1 MSKHHHL
8 ARKIAGLIL
17 LIFTTIL
24 VFGSFS
30 TIWAITLP
38 VPDFE
43 TFFTKQIAEQS
54 MKIYDRTGQI
64 LLYDVK
70 GVRRTVVPFKDIP
83 QIVKNATLAIEDA
96 GFYTHQ
102 GVQPSSIARAFITD
116 VISGGYHQGGST
128 ITQQVVKNSLLTRDK
143 TITRKVKELVLS
155 VKLEKSMAK
164 DEIFNI
170 YLNQSPYGSNIYG
183 VQEAARA
190 YFHKDITQVTLAE
203 AAYLA
208 ALPKAPNYYSPYG
221 QHKAELEARKNLVL
235 DRMVQEKFI
244 TKAEVD
250 KAKRERVAF
259 YEKINQSI
267 KAPHFV
273 IWLKEQLAEQY
284 GADNIESN
292 NFKVISTIDWN
303 LQQKVEEIAAQ
314 HGTDNA
320 TKFKAGNNSVVIID
334 PKTGQILALTGSRD
348 YFNKEIQG
356 NFNVATAYRQPGSSF
371 KPFVYAT
378 AFNKGY
384 TDQTMLFDLK
394 TEFNTN
400 CRPNS
405 RPLVAGAVC
414 YTPSNYDGKYVGPI
428 SLRNALAQSRNVPS
442 VKLLYLAGV
451 NDSLATARNLGI
463 TSLGTKNQYGLTL
476 VLGGGEVSL
485 LEMVGAYS
493 VFATEGVKRQTTGVL
508 RIEGPS
514 NNVLEQYQD
523 KSTIVLPVNT
533 ARLISNI
540 LSDEAARAPGFG
552 SHSYLYFN
560 NRQVAVKTGTTNDYR
575 DGWTIGYTPNIVVGV
590 WVGNNDNTPME
601 KKAASTIAAPL
612 WHALMKECLN
622 RVPDEKFIP
631 PIVDYSNLKP
641 VLRGYWQG
649 GVVENI
655 AGQDTLNIN
664 VHSILYWVDRN
675 NPLGPAPTNPTS
687 DQQFNLWEYPIQQWL
702 KNRPLKASGIMPI
715 NQPTGINQVQ
725 LLDQVNI
732 LSPADGSVFS
742 RQDNLKISLLFPSNI
757 IIKQLDYLVDNEQIY
772 SSKNSSFN
780 LSIIPKEFDLGV
792 GPHEL
797 KVVIHDQ
804 IGNTVERVVN
814 FTLNP

>member
-1 MSKHHHL
+1 MAK
-8 ARKIAGLIL
+8 KITGLVS
-17 LIFTTIL
+17 LIFTVIL
-24 VFGSFS
+24 LFGSFS

-70 GVRRTVVPFKDIP
+70 GVRRTPVLFKDIP
-83 QIVKNATLAIEDA
+83 SIVKNATLAIEDA

-102 GVQPSSIARAFITD
+102 GVQPTSIARAFITD
-116 VISGGYHQGGST
+116 IISGGFHQGGST

-155 VKLEKSMAK
+155 VKLEKSMTK
-164 DEIFNI
+164 DEIFNV

-190 YFHKDITQVTLAE
+190 YFHKDITQVTLTE

-208 ALPKAPNYYSPYG
+208 ALPQAPNYYSPYG
-221 QHKAELEARKNLVL
+221 QHQAELEARKNLVL

-244 TKAEVD
+244 TKIEAD
-250 KAKRERVAF
+250 KAKKEKVIF

-273 IWLKEQLAEQY
+273 MWLKDQLAEQY
-284 GADNIESN
+284 GIDNIESN

-303 LQQKVEEIAAQ
+303 LQQKVEEIATKY
-314 HGTDNA
+314 GVDNA
-320 TKFKAGNNSVVIID
+320 TKFKASNNSVVVID

-356 NFNVATAYRQPGSSF
+356 NFNVATANRQPGSSF

-384 TDQTMLFDLK
+384 TDQTVLFDLK

-400 CRPNS
+400 CRPTGK
-405 RPLVAGAVC
+405 PITPGAVC
-414 YTPSNYDGKYVGPI
+414 YMPQNYDGKYIGPI
-428 SLRNALAQSRNVPS
+428 TLRNALAQSRNVPA

-451 NDSLATARNLGI
+451 NDSLTTARNMGI

-485 LEMVGAYS
+485 LEMTGAYG
-493 VFATEGVKRQTTGVL
+493 VFATEGVKHPTVGIL
-508 RIEGPS
+508 RIEGP
-514 NNVLEQYQD
+514 NGNVLEQYQD
-523 KSTIVLPVNT
+523 KGQQVLPINT

-540 LSDEAARAPGFG
+540 LSDDVARTPGFG
-552 SHSYLYFN
+552 SHSPLYFN

-575 DGWTIGYTPNIVVGV
+575 DAWVIGYSPNVVVGA
-590 WVGNNDNTPME
+590 WTGNNDNTPME
-601 KKAASTIAAPL
+601 KKVAGYIITPM
-612 WHALMKECLN
+612 WHAIMQEVLN
-622 RVPDEKFIP
+622 KTPDEKFIP
-631 PIVDYSNLKP
+631 PTIDYSNLKP

-649 GVVENI
+649 NDVQNI
-655 AGQDTLNIN
+655 NGQNILTIN

-675 NPLGPAPTNPTS
+675 NPLGSAPSNPNN
-687 DQQFNLWEYPIQQWL
+687 DQQFSLWEYPVQQWL
-702 KNRPLKASGIMPI
+702 KNKSFKNGGIIPI
-715 NQPTGINQVQ
+715 SQPTSGQTE
-725 LLDQVNI
+725 LLNQVNI
-732 LSPADGSVFS
+732 LSPG
-742 RQDNLKISLLFPSNI
+742 DNSTFNQEDDIKVSLLLPS
-757 IIKQLDYLVDNEQIY
+757 QLVISQIDYLIDNNLIKTLKGSY
-772 SSKNSSFN
+772 YDLVFN
-780 LSIIPKEFDLGV
+780 PAESALNTGL
-792 GPHEL
+792 HEL

-804 IGNTVERVVN
+804 TGNSIERLVN
-814 FTLNP
+814 FTLNQ

>member
-1 MSKHHHL
+1 M
-8 ARKIAGLIL
+8 ARKIMGLIL
-17 LIFTTIL
+17 SIFTAIL
-24 VFGSFS
+24 LFGSFS

-70 GVRRTVVPFKDIP
+70 GVRRTPVLFKDIP
-83 QIVKNATLAIEDA
+83 LIVKNATLAIEDA

-102 GVQPSSIARAFITD
+102 GVQPTSIARAFITD

-128 ITQQVVKNSLLTRDK
+128 ITQQVVKNSLLTQDK

-155 VKLEKSMAK
+155 VKLEKSMSK
-164 DEIFNI
+164 DDIFNV

-190 YFHKDITQVTLAE
+190 YFHKDITMVTLAE

-208 ALPKAPNYYSPYG
+208 ALPQAPSFYSPYG
-221 QHKAELEARKNLVL
+221 QNKAALEARKNLVL
-235 DRMVQEKFI
+235 DRMAQEKFI
-244 TKAEVD
+244 TKAEAL
-250 KAKRERVAF
+250 KAKQEKVVF

-273 IWLKEQLAEQY
+273 MWLKDLLAEQY
-284 GADNIESN
+284 GVDNIESN

-303 LQQKVEEIAAQ
+303 FQQKVEEIAAKY
-314 HGTDNA
+314 GADNA
-320 TKFKAGNNSVVIID
+320 IKFKASNNSVVVID

-356 NFNVATAYRQPGSSF
+356 NFNVATANRQPGSSF

-384 TDQTMLFDLK
+384 TDQTTLFDLK

-400 CRPNS
+400 CSPTGKAIT
-405 RPLVAGAVC
+405 PGAVC
-414 YTPSNYDGKYVGPI
+414 YMPQNYNGKYVGPI
-428 SLRNALAQSRNVPS
+428 TLRNALAQSRNVPA

-451 NDSLATARNLGI
+451 NDSLTTARNMGI

-485 LEMVGAYS
+485 LDMTGAYG
-493 VFATEGVKRQTTGVL
+493 VFATEGVKHPTVGIL
-508 RIEGPS
+508 RIEGP
-514 NNVLEQYQD
+514 NGNVLEQYQD
-523 KSTIVLPVNT
+523 KSQQVLPVNT
-533 ARLISNI
+533 TRLISSI
-540 LSDEAARAPGFG
+540 LSDDVARAPGFG
-552 SHSYLYFN
+552 SRSPLYFS

-575 DGWTIGYTPNIVVGV
+575 DAWVIGYSPNIVVGA
-590 WVGNNDNTPME
+590 WTGNNDNTPME
-601 KKAASTIAAPL
+601 KKVAGYIITPM
-612 WHALMKECLN
+612 WHAIMQEVLN
-622 RVPDEKFIP
+622 RTPDEKFIP
-631 PIVDYSNLKP
+631 PTTDYSNLKP

-649 GVVENI
+649 NDVQNI
-655 AGQDTLNIN
+655 NGQNILTIN

-675 NPLGPAPTNPTS
+675 NPLGPIPNNPNN
-687 DQQFNLWEYPIQQWL
+687 DQQFNLWEYPVQQWL
-702 KNRPLKASGIMPI
+702 KNKSFKAGGVMPI
-715 NQPTGINQVQ
+715 SQPNNEQTG
-725 LLDQVNI
+725 LLNQVNI
-732 LSPADGSVFS
+732 LSPS
-742 RQDNLKISLLFPSNI
+742 DNSTFGQENDIKVSLLLPSQLI
-757 IIKQLDYLVDNEQIY
+757 ISQIDYLIDNNLIKTLKGSYYDLVFNPLE
-772 SSKNSSFN
+772 SS
-780 LSIIPKEFDLGV
+780 LTV
-792 GPHEL
+792 GQHEL
-797 KVVIHDQ
+797 KVVIYDQ
-804 IGNTVERVVN
+804 TGNRIERIVN
-814 FTLNP
+814 FTLNQ